1 MTKARIIADVFNDA
15 NTADNLV
22 QLDGSSRLPAVN
34 ASQLTNLNIIYPTIS
49 GISPSTVTNVATDIV
64 ITGTNFV
71 ITPSVEFI
79 STTGAIITPNSVT
92 QNSVTQLTA
101 NVTIPTDGTY
111 FTRVELPSGL
121 AVRTSTASLTVSD
134 APVWQTSSGSLGSI
148 AKGGTANFT
157 ISATSDSTVAYSIAS
172 GSLPTG
178 VSLNTSTGAITG
190 TESSSITSETVYNF
204 TARATDL
211 ESQSPADRSFSIT
224 VTVGATGGGQ
234 FN

>member
-49 GISPSTVTNVATDIV
+49 GISPSTV
-64 ITGTNFV
+64 
-71 ITPSVEFI
+71 PSVEFI

-157 ISATSDSTVAYSIAS
+157 ISATSDSTVAYAIAS